1 MYEYTEWVLSKSMFI
16 FLGSH
21 SVFSAVQRLLA
32 WETRSAL
39 GCRLLAARLK
49 PFPPSR
55 HAAVRDFERGITLS
69 LWRFC
74 FSHHTKSSWPFFR
87 RSSRRVLYAL
97 GKSGGCEN
105 ATTKQIRCSLNRH
118 RNVVKPDTLNNSL
131 SLVMNFCS
139 CQDTVQHIVCCYLW

>member
-49 PFPPSR
+49 PFPPDMLLCVILS
-55 HAAVRDFERGITLS
+55 VESLSPCGVSVFPIT
-69 LWRFC
+69 R
-74 FSHHTKSSWPFFR
+74 
-87 RSSRRVLYAL
+87 
-97 GKSGGCEN
+97 
-105 ATTKQIRCSLNRH
+105 NRH
-118 RNVVKPDTLNNSL
+118 GLFLDEAVGELCMRWENLVDVKMQPQNKYGAPLTDIE
-131 SLVMNFCS
+131 M
-139 CQDTVQHIVCCYLW
+139 W